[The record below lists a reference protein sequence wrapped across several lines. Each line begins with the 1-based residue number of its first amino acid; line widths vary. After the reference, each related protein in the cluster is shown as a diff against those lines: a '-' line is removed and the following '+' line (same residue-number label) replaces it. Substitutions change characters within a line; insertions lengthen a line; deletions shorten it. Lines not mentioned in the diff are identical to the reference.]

1 MIVQSIRDTVAS
13 INGCAVVFDNP
24 SFDNSIIG
32 MTIDGEVV
40 YSLSKMIE
48 ELSSDDG
55 ISLEEA
61 QEFIDYNTIRIL
73 PYIEQFRPVIVDD
86 SIVEIV

>member
-1 MIVQSIRDTVAS
+1 MIVQSVRDAIAD
-13 INGCAVVFDNP
+13 INNCAVVFDNP

-32 MTIDGEVV
+32 ISVDGEVV

>member
-1 MIVQSIRDTVAS
+1 MIVQNIRDAVAS
-13 INGCAVVFDNP
+13 INDCAVVFDNP

-73 PYIEQFRPVIVDD
+73 PYIEQFRPVIVDG
-86 SIVEIV
+86 SIVEMV